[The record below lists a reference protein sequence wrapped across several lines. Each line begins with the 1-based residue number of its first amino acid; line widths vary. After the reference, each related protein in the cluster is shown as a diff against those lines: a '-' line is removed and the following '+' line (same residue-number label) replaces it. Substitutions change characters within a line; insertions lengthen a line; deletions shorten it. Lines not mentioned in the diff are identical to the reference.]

1 MKKIRMLIALM
12 MMTGAMV
19 VAPLAQTSY
28 AAVNI
33 DNAKEVTETEAC
45 KQQGDR
51 DGCKSG
57 GAITQVFRTVAN
69 VLLFLVGAV
78 AVIMLIIGGFRYV
91 ASNGDAAATKGAKD
105 TIMYAI
111 IGIIVAFLAYAAV
124 NFVVTQL
131 TIGTT
136 TR

>member
-12 MMTGAMV
+12 MMTGAMIV
-19 VAPLAQTSY
+19 SPLAQTSY
-28 AAVNI
+28 AAVDI
-33 DNAKEVTETEAC
+33 DKAREVTETEAC
-45 KQQGDR
+45 KQQGGKQ
-51 DGCKSG
+51 GCESG

-69 VLLFLVGAV
+69 ILLFLVGAV